1 MNTVK
6 GLQLERTVLSWL
18 RTQLVLFTIGV
29 VLLKVSI
36 AQDATLTYLCGATAM
51 LVSIICSFSHARII
65 KLFTSIIIMLIA
77 VTYALTMLSDVFI
90 GKLQ

>member
-1 MNTVK
+1 MSAVK
-6 GLQLERTVLSWL
+6 GLQFERTALSWL
-18 RTQLVLFTIGV
+18 RTQLVLFAIGV

-36 AQDATLTYLCGATAM
+36 TQDATLTYLCGATAM
-51 LVSIICSFSHARII
+51 LVAIMCSFSHARII
-65 KLFTSIIIMLIA
+65 KFLTSIIIMLIA